1 MEAAACK
8 KVVRELLSVADKLQ
22 RKVER
27 EQKARQSEL
36 ETVMEYA
43 SEMEI
48 QDAYGYGCLT
58 EEQYQRYLD
67 LFHIGQDALDNHA
80 PTVTEVSLRIT
91 RRILSDIHAEQQEWS
106 FAALTPEEQQAEM
119 ERAEQSAQS
128 WKKRIAEIKQQRGLI
143 SPEGA
148 ETERMEKQ

>member
-8 KVVRELLSVADKLQ
+8 KVVRELLRVADKLQ

-48 QDAYGYGCLT
+48 QDAYGYGSLT
-58 EEQYQRYLD
+58 EEQYRRYLD
-67 LFHIGQDALDNHA
+67 LFHTGQDALDNHA

-128 WKKRIAEIKQQRGLI
+128 WKKRIAEIKQRRDLI
-143 SPEGA
+143 STEGA
-148 ETERMEKQ
+148 ETERTEKQ